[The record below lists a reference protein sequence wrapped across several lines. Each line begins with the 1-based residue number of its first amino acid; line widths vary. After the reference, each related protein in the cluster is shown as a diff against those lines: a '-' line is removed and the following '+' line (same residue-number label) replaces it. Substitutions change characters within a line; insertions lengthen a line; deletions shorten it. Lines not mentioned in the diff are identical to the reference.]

1 VYNEKNEKR
10 MFTNIS
16 WTDYII
22 AVVLLLTAYY
32 FFVGMRYFSADLKD
46 LISGNRKLKFK
57 ATLPHDSSGENILS
71 YEEKYPE
78 ESPALETTTDDN
90 FSEVEQLI
98 ERLKSVIADTSGKKL
113 IPQEFK
119 QYLNQMFL
127 EYPNIKNS
135 PFRSSIN
142 ELVASECEK
151 YGAVTLSEDEV
162 ELLWKDVV
170 L

>member
-1 VYNEKNEKR
+1 
-10 MFTNIS
+10 MLTNIS

-22 AVVLLLTAYY
+22 AVAIFLAAYY

-46 LISGNRKLKFK
+46 LVSGKSNLKFMVV
-57 ATLPHDSSGENILS
+57 LPHDKVSESIQPS
-71 YEEKYPE
+71 EKNYGG
-78 ESPALETTTDDN
+78 ESPAFETTTDDD
-90 FSEVEQLI
+90 FVEVEHLI
-98 ERLKSVIADTSGKKL
+98 ERLKSVIADASGKKL
-113 IPQEFK
+113 IPQELK
-119 QYLNQMFL
+119 QYLHLVLQ

-162 ELLWKDVV
+162 EHLWKDAQ
-170 L
+170 